1 LYRPVENPLHDIDFN
16 AGDNSSKAQLD
27 KLLPEVFGA
36 DMIAFSN
43 KVTYN
48 LIEAVMAGRR
58 PGDATVTYV
67 TLDTPFEVRNHKQDD
82 RHVYEEYYS
91 KDGRYLGKRDGSELY
106 LEDGVKGK
114 LLDFFVGKTNE
125 SDCGFYQKEINGVNY
140 LIARHQGAMA
150 AKILW
155 ARPKDMWDYKRYQD
169 NGFGEQAG
177 SDYTDL
183 SQEEQTGELSNGN
196 YRPEFNSDE
205 ITYEEEPAMY
215 GPLDMFSMEEW
226 DELYE
231 GLLESSP
238 LFANQAGQGFF
249 SKQDL

>member
-1 LYRPVENPLHDIDFN
+1 
-16 AGDNSSKAQLD
+16 
-27 KLLPEVFGA
+27 
-36 DMIAFSN
+36 
-43 KVTYN
+43 
-48 LIEAVMAGRR
+48 
-58 PGDATVTYV
+58 
-67 TLDTPFEVRNHKQDD
+67 
-82 RHVYEEYYS
+82 
-91 KDGRYLGKRDGSELY
+91 LY

-125 SDCGFYQKEINGVNY
+125 SDHGFYQKEINGVNY
-140 LIARHQGAMA
+140 LVAHHQSAMA

-183 SQEEQTGELSNGN
+183 SQEQQTGELSNGN

-215 GPLDMFSMEEW
+215 GPLDMFSMDEW
-226 DELYE
+226 NELYE

-238 LFANQAGQGFF
+238 LFAN
-249 SKQDL
+249 